1 MLTTLIP
8 ANTTN
13 EFALDVR
20 QGLVKKPQKEL
31 PSKYFYDATGSA
43 LFEVICQL
51 PEYGLTRAEE
61 RLLSRHAKEI
71 VDILEG
77 PVVVAELGSGTGRKT
92 RFVLEAL
99 CDRQPT
105 SYHPIEISPSALAAC
120 ERELRDIN
128 CISIVGFESEYL
140 NGLLEVAARR
150 EEGERLLVL
159 FLGSTI
165 GNFDGNASI
174 EFLKRMRSILREGDA
189 LLLGADLVKPVG
201 TLVRAY
207 DDPLGVTAAFNRNLL
222 ARINRELSADFDL
235 GRFEHQA
242 IYNCETQSIEMHL
255 RSLRAQEVTIGM
267 VGATVSFRFGE
278 TIWTETSHKY
288 SYAELLR
295 MAKEAGFRCE
305 GQWVDHEWPFV
316 DNLWIAE

>member
-99 CDRQPT
+99 CDR
-105 SYHPIEISPSALAAC
+105 HPALVSPD
-120 ERELRDIN
+120 RDFAK
-128 CISIVGFESEYL
+128 CFS
-140 NGLLEVAARR
+140 R
-150 EEGERLLVL
+150 
-159 FLGSTI
+159 
-165 GNFDGNASI
+165 
-174 EFLKRMRSILREGDA
+174 
-189 LLLGADLVKPVG
+189 
-201 TLVRAY
+201 VRARVARHQLHQHRGFRERI
-207 DDPLGVTAAFNRNLL
+207 PQWL
-222 ARINRELSADFDL
+222 ARSRGAPRRRRTPAGALS
-235 GRFEHQA
+235 GEHDRQ
-242 IYNCETQSIEMHL
+242 L
-255 RSLRAQEVTIGM
+255 
-267 VGATVSFRFGE
+267 
-278 TIWTETSHKY
+278 
-288 SYAELLR
+288 
-295 MAKEAGFRCE
+295 
-305 GQWVDHEWPFV
+305 
-316 DNLWIAE
+316 